1 MSRLIAMSAAD
12 VRAVEKAIEIVR
24 EDRDEDGFLRS
35 GLELRDLLV
44 RLEEIVAR
52 FYVAAE
58 TTEGTP

>member
-1 MSRLIAMSAAD
+1 MSAAD